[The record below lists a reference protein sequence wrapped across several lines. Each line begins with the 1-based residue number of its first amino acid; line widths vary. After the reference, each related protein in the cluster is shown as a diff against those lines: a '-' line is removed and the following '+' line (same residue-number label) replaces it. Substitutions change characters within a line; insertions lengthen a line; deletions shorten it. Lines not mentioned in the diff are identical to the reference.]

1 MGRWCTAHV
10 DLLVRLRTRPGN
22 GPDHPINHH
31 QVARNC
37 RSGRW
42 TKPVQAGIIFVVQED
57 SPKAGW
63 VEGLPVG
70 EPAKASLGRL
80 VDIDHDPAEE
90 TFYEAAADPQFVQL
104 ERQQRQFREMFRRRL
119 RHLSAKKR

>member
-1 MGRWCTAHV
+1 M
-10 DLLVRLRTRPGN
+10 
-22 GPDHPINHH
+22 
-31 QVARNC
+31 
-37 RSGRW
+37 
-42 TKPVQAGIIFVVQED
+42 QED

-80 VDIDHDPAEE
+80 VDVDHDPAEE
-90 TFYEAAADPQFVQL
+90 TFYEAVADPQFVQL
-104 ERQQRQFREMFRRRL
+104 ERQQRQYREMFRRRL